1 MNSFHQL
8 LICSPI
14 LIQQNPSGNAEF
26 ITRLGFLG
34 FSALG
39 LVNISAEQLKNLLC
53 LTHKFPRKEK
63 IFLTTSSSS
72 VHHAFMSTKWID
84 SRAHSMKSTS
94 QTVSQIVWWENK
106 CKKKNEVHKKIQQLL
121 SITPKNYKFNFASI
135 KDRIIKTVEQHI
147 SCPNKW
153 GLLGRLHLFNNPRQ
167 SY

>member
-26 ITRLGFLG
+26 INRLGFLG

-53 LTHKFPRKEK
+53 FTHTFPGQEK
-63 IFLTTSSSS
+63 ILLTISTSS

-94 QTVSQIVWWENK
+94 QTVSQIEWWENK
-106 CKKKNEVHKKIQQLL
+106 CKIIQYTNKSYNSNYLPLL
-121 SITPKNYKFNFASI
+121 LRITNSTLQAYK
-135 KDRIIKTVEQHI
+135 R
-147 SCPNKW
+147 
-153 GLLGRLHLFNNPRQ
+153 
-167 SY
+167 